1 MGYLLRRLSREGLQ
15 RGVSGGNWAW
25 LVVAASAFIL
35 RRAMQQSATATT
47 IDVKP
52 GETWVV
58 SRIEPGRADS

>member
-1 MGYLLRRLSREGLQ
+1 MGYLLRRLSREGLE

-35 RRAMQQSATATT
+35 RRAMRQSATTTT
-47 IDVKP
+47 IDVKS

-58 SRIEPGRADS
+58 SRVDPSRADS